1 MTGMASG
8 APAGQPDGLTPPER
22 LVLAPQERRDAV
34 VSVIRA
40 AQKRLL
46 LSVFRCTDYV
56 VLDELAEAVG
66 RGVRVEALLTP
77 RTKVLETRKLKEL
90 GTLLRGMGVEVYHY
104 SDPIVKYHAKY
115 VVADDGPALV
125 ASLNF
130 TDKCFTNSGDF
141 LLLTHEPEI
150 VQSLQKLF
158 ESDSVSPEEDFPSG
172 LSERL
177 IVGPDQARSRFT
189 ALLESA
195 QKSIWIIDHKVAD
208 PAMID
213 LLREKKEAGIDV
225 QVLGRGELG
234 GLRSHGK
241 MILVDRSVAVIGSIA
256 LAPMSLDFRREVAIV
271 IRDPDGT
278 RRLSEFFETMAAAGS
293 SGAGADPDDPEDD
306 D

>member
-1 MTGMASG
+1 MAST
-8 APAGQPDGLTPPER
+8 APTEQPLRLMPPER
-22 LVLAPQERRDAV
+22 LVMAPPERRDAV

-40 AQKRLL
+40 ARQRLL
-46 LSVFRCTDYV
+46 LSMFRCTDYV

-77 RTKVLETRKLKEL
+77 RTKVLETKKLKEL
-90 GTLLRGMGVEVYHY
+90 GALLRGMGVEVYHY

-130 TDKCFTNSGDF
+130 TEKCFTNTGDF
-141 LLLTHEPEI
+141 LLITHEPEI
-150 VQSLQKLF
+150 VRSLQRLF
-158 ESDSVSPEEDFPSG
+158 ESDSVSPEEDFPAG

-177 IVGPDQARSRFT
+177 IVGPDQARPRFT
-189 ALLESA
+189 AMLQSA
-195 QKSIWIIDHKVAD
+195 EKSIWIIDHKVAD
-208 PAMID
+208 PALIE
-213 LLREKKEAGIDV
+213 LLREKKAAGVDV
-225 QVLGRGELG
+225 QVLGRGQVG

-241 MILVDRSVAVIGSIA
+241 MILVDQSVAVIGSIA

-271 IRDPDGT
+271 IRDADST
-278 RRLSEFFETMAAAGS
+278 RRLSEFFETMAAASES
-293 SGAGADPDDPEDD
+293 SGAGADSEDSEDD